1 MNTFLLTWSKWI
13 WSDLSTA
20 IEQTRNG
27 VPYPHRWSVHA
38 HRQMKVGDRV
48 LLDKKVGTKVNLDG
62 EILLFVHVDDIL
74 AVYGV

>member
-1 MNTFLLTWSKWI
+1 MSAL
-13 WSDLSTA
+13 
-20 IEQTRNG
+20 
-27 VPYPHRWSVHA
+27 VPHRSGRAQFTHPVLRRTVSLTIRHSDGQPA
-38 HRQMKVGDRV
+38 ADMKVGDRV

>member
-1 MNTFLLTWSKWI
+1 
-13 WSDLSTA
+13 
-20 IEQTRNG
+20 
-27 VPYPHRWSVHA
+27 V
-38 HRQMKVGDRV
+38 KVGDRV